1 MEREE
6 RKTEIRGDT
15 LEEGDGGGD
24 GEQAITLDVCVVAG
38 MESELRT
45 EGETG
50 SLPIRCR
57 ALNKF
62 QGQPVPILRE
72 RGRLMA
78 RACSLTPESPQTNV
92 PLPPAAELRLGQ
104 EPHRPQVA
112 SCCSFEEAH
121 TPSQPWG
128 PPVQKPG
135 ANVI

>member
-57 ALNKF
+57 TLNKF
-62 QGQPVPILRE
+62 QG
-72 RGRLMA
+72 
-78 RACSLTPESPQTNV
+78 
-92 PLPPAAELRLGQ
+92 
-104 EPHRPQVA
+104 
-112 SCCSFEEAH
+112 
-121 TPSQPWG
+121 
-128 PPVQKPG
+128 
-135 ANVI
+135 

>member
-50 SLPIRCR
+50 SLPIR
-57 ALNKF
+57 
-62 QGQPVPILRE
+62 
-72 RGRLMA
+72 
-78 RACSLTPESPQTNV
+78 
-92 PLPPAAELRLGQ
+92 
-104 EPHRPQVA
+104 
-112 SCCSFEEAH
+112 
-121 TPSQPWG
+121 
-128 PPVQKPG
+128 
-135 ANVI
+135 